1 MYLGLYRLTG
11 LNQDSQAAMVVYDVT
26 NEESIRSL
34 EDWISEFE
42 NNNPCDFII
51 SIVGNKVPILIYSS
65 NNPQF
70 LIQVRDLL
78 SKIFDYV

>member
-1 MYLGLYRLTG
+1 
-11 LNQDSQAAMVVYDVT
+11 MVVYDVT

-51 SIVGNKVPILIYSS
+51 SIVGNKVPLLTYSS
-65 NNPQF
+65 NSPQLF
-70 LIQVRDLL
+70 NSGKRSTI
-78 SKIFDYV
+78 KYMYYV